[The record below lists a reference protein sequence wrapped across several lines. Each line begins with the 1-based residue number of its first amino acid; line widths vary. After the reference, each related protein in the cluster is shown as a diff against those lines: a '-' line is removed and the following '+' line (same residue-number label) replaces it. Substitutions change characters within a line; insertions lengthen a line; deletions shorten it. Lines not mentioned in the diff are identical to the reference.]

1 MDKARVASVLSVVA
15 LLLAI
20 GAAVLNYANNGR
32 VTWKAVAGVAIFASV
47 AIALRSAGRRT

>member
-32 VTWKAVAGVAIFASV
+32 VTWKAVAG
-47 AIALRSAGRRT
+47 